1 MFFPIFV
8 NVNNCLVIGA
18 GNVALRKINKLL
30 KNNCNITVMSK
41 YILDDI
47 LNLYDSNKDKI
58 KLITREFNFNNNDD
72 LKEIEKYFL
81 IIAATN
87 DKDLNNKISEYCIDK
102 NILVNN
108 ISSKNNMN
116 ARFCT
121 IIENQNYSVGISAN
135 GKVSDALKLKME
147 INKLFNDI
155 DTN

>member
-1 MFFPIFV
+1 M

-18 GNVALRKINKLL
+18 GNVAFRKINKLL
-30 KNNCNITVMSK
+30 KYNCNITVISK
-41 YILDDI
+41 DILDGI
-47 LNLYDSNKDKI
+47 LNLYNSNKDKI
-58 KLITREFNFNNNDD
+58 KLIKREFNFNNDDD

-121 IIENQNYSVGISAN
+121 IIENQNYSIGISAN
-135 GKVSDALKLKME
+135 GKVSDALKLKIE
-147 INKLFNDI
+147 IEKLFNDI
-155 DTN
+155 DIN

>member
-1 MFFPIFV
+1 M

-18 GNVALRKINKLL
+18 GNVAFRKINKLL
-30 KNNCNITVMSK
+30 KYNCNITVISK
-41 YILDDI
+41 DILDDI
-47 LNLYDSNKDKI
+47 LNLYNSNKDKI
-58 KLITREFNFNNNDD
+58 KLIKREFNFNNDDD

-81 IIAATN
+81 IIADNN
-87 DKDLNNKISEYCIDK
+87 DKNLNNKISEYCIDK

-121 IIENQNYSVGISAN
+121 IIENQNYSIGISAN

-147 INKLFNDI
+147 IEKLFNDI
-155 DTN
+155 DIN

>member
-18 GNVALRKINKLL
+18 GNVAFRKINKLL
-30 KNNCNITVMSK
+30 KYNCNITVMSK

-116 ARFCT
+116 VRFCT
-121 IIENQNYSVGISAN
+121 AIENQNYSIGISAN
-135 GKVSDALKLKME
+135 GNVSDALKLKSE
-147 INKLFNDI
+147 IEKFFKSNNKN
-155 DTN
+155 

>member
-18 GNVALRKINKLL
+18 GNVAFRKINKLL
-30 KNNCNITVMSK
+30 KYNCNITVISK
-41 YILDDI
+41 DILDDI
-47 LNLYDSNKDKI
+47 LNLYNSNKDKI
-58 KLITREFNFNNNDD
+58 KLIKREFNFNNDDD

-121 IIENQNYSVGISAN
+121 IIENQNYSIGISAN
-135 GKVSDALKLKME
+135 GKVSDALKLKIE
-147 INKLFNDI
+147 IEKLFNDI
-155 DTN
+155 DIN

>member
-1 MFFPIFV
+1 M
-8 NVNNCLVIGA
+8 
-18 GNVALRKINKLL
+18 
-30 KNNCNITVMSK
+30 
-41 YILDDI
+41 
-47 LNLYDSNKDKI
+47 
-58 KLITREFNFNNNDD
+58 
-72 LKEIEKYFL
+72 
-81 IIAATN
+81 IIATTN

>member
-30 KNNCNITVMSK
+30 KYNCNITVMSK